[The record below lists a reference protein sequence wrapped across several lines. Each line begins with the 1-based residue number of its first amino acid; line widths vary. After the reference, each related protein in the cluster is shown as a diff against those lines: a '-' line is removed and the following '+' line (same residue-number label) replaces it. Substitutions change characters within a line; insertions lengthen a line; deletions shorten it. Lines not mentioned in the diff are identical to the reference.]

1 MYRAPMVLRARAYD
15 NMRRTQVRVEC
26 VMASSEPAA
35 SELFHHLVAG
45 RRSIRR
51 YETASVP
58 DETLER
64 ILTAARWA
72 PSAHNRQPWRFAI
85 LTPFHW
91 KERLARAMGDR
102 LRRDRLADGDPVAA
116 IEQDV
121 ARSYA
126 RITGAPAA
134 IVVAL
139 DMSDM
144 DRYPDDRQ
152 GAEHTMAVQSTAMAT
167 QNLLL
172 AAHAEGLGA
181 CWMCAPLFCPDV
193 VKEALALPPGWEP
206 QAIVTLGKPAGPG
219 KPATRRPIAEISWR
233 PRDAAP

>member
-1 MYRAPMVLRARAYD
+1 MTSGAP
-15 NMRRTQVRVEC
+15 
-26 VMASSEPAA
+26 SGSEI
-35 SELFHHLVAG
+35 LHRLVAE

-51 YETASVP
+51 YEASTVP
-58 DETLER
+58 SEILDR
-64 ILTAARWA
+64 ILDAARWA

-85 LTPFHW
+85 LTLLHW
-91 KERLARAMGDR
+91 KDRLARAMGDR
-102 LRRDRLADGDPVAA
+102 LRRDRSADGDPAGA

-126 RITGAPAA
+126 RITGAPVV

-144 DRYPDDRQ
+144 DHYRDGRQ

-172 AAHAEGLGA
+172 AAHAEGFGA
-181 CWMCAPLFCPDV
+181 CWMCAPLFCPEV
-193 VKEALALPPGWEP
+193 VMEALALPAGWEP
-206 QAIVTLGKPAGPG
+206 QAIVTLGTAAGPG
-219 KPATRRPIAEISWR
+219 KPATRRPLSEISWR
-233 PRDAAP
+233 PSDAPI